1 MKYEYKVLHE
11 SNYKIL
17 EPDLNRL
24 GEDGW
29 KLISVV
35 WDNDN
40 SLFVAILSREKC
52 KV

>member
-1 MKYEYKVLHE
+1 MKYEYKVLYE

-24 GEDGW
+24 GDDGW

-40 SLFVAILSREKC
+40 SLFVAILSREK
-52 KV
+52 